1 MKTEIEARLLEIN
14 EQEFINKIK
23 TMGATFVGD
32 WFMTRNVYDFIPASD
47 NKWIRLRSDGIKTT
61 LTVKEITDGG
71 IEGTKELEIE
81 VSNFDETNEILNR
94 LGFFARGTQTN
105 RRIRYILDDVEIDI
119 DFWPL
124 IPTYVEFEAESV
136 QKIKDLCQ
144 KLEISFDS
152 LTTMSVPEVYA
163 HYGKSVRAFTH
174 IYLEEERKNLKF

>member
-1 MKTEIEARLLEIN
+1 MSIVG
-14 EQEFINKIK
+14 QEGHKLVFQVVRIVLQL
-23 TMGATFVGD
+23 VG
-32 WFMTRNVYDFIPASD
+32 WV
-47 NKWIRLRSDGIKTT
+47 
-61 LTVKEITDGG
+61 
-71 IEGTKELEIE
+71 ELEIE